1 MMANGYI
8 TKLGEKKRKKKKEK
22 THSQEVSLSSPPSP
36 KDKNH
41 WKKLLLVWSLKLG
54 TMGDTLLTIVN
65 FLKPHNSTLHK
76 NLRIWMRM
84 VIIRTTFCSREED
97 DNNKQHQ
104 QQHHVQNNT
113 IKLPKCVDNQVYDEH
128 NSIIIST

>member
-1 MMANGYI
+1 
-8 TKLGEKKRKKKKEK
+8 
-22 THSQEVSLSSPPSP
+22 
-36 KDKNH
+36 
-41 WKKLLLVWSLKLG
+41 
-54 TMGDTLLTIVN
+54 MGDTLLTIVK
-65 FLKPHNSTLHK
+65 FLKPHNSTLHI
-76 NLRIWMRM
+76 RIWMRM

-113 IKLPKCVDNQVYDEH
+113 IKLPKCIDNQVYDEH